1 MHNLFNA
8 VSEIIYPL
16 HCGGCGSKGEIL
28 CKNCVTSFAFV
39 EDATACPLCG
49 RRIGKKIVCGEC
61 IEEERGFQE
70 GRYGF
75 YFENHLRDA
84 IHAFKFDGRID
95 VGRNLTRLLKDNI
108 LYFSE
113 IFDCII
119 PVPVTNKRLKERGFN
134 QSFIIGEEISAITN
148 KPLHH
153 SVLYKSKST
162 KDQYAL
168 HRDERKKNIKGVFSV
183 KNGDKI
189 KGKRALLVDDLFT
202 TGYTAKEASRML
214 LKAGAERIIFFAL
227 ARTPS

>member
-28 CKNCVTSFAFV
+28 CKHCVASFTFV

-75 YFENHLRDA
+75 YFENRLRDA

-95 VGRNLTRLLKDNI
+95 VGRNLIRLLKDNI
-108 LYFSE
+108 LCFSE

-134 QSFIIGEEISAITN
+134 QSFVIGEEISAITG

-162 KDQYAL
+162 KDQYSL
-168 HRDERKKNIKGVFSV
+168 HRDERKRNIKGVFSI

-214 LKAGAERIIFFAL
+214 LKAGTERIIFFAL